1 MLTAS
6 KHRAV
11 PKRRLHHAEGFTLI
25 EVMIVVVVVGILMA
39 VAIPSYREYVL
50 RSHRSS
56 AQAFM
61 STVANR
67 QAQYLLDARSYA
79 ASHGALG
86 LTIPSDIATRYSFT
100 TSPVVG
106 TPPGYSFIA
115 TPIGDQA
122 QDRCGQLSIDNAG
135 SKGAVAVNSS
145 VQCW

>member
-6 KHRAV
+6 RHRAG

-25 EVMIVVVVVGILMA
+25 EVMIVVVVVGILTA

-67 QAQYLLDARSYA
+67 QAQYLLDARGYA

-86 LTIPSDIATRYSFT
+86 LTVPSDIATRYNFAT
-100 TSPVVG
+100 VVSAG
-106 TPPGYSFIA
+106 PPPGYTFTA
-115 TPIGDQA
+115 TPIGSQA
-122 QDRCGQLSIDNAG
+122 PDRCGQLSIDNAG
-135 SKGAVAVNSS
+135 SKSAVAVNSS

>member
-6 KHRAV
+6 KRRGGITRRPDRAQ
-11 PKRRLHHAEGFTLI
+11 GFTLI

-67 QAQYLLDARSYA
+67 QAQYLLDARAYA
-79 ASHGALG
+79 GSHGALG
-86 LTIPSDIATRYSFT
+86 LTVPSDVAARYSFST
-100 TSPVVG
+100 VVVG
-106 TPPGYSFIA
+106 GPPPGYTFQA

-122 QDRCGQLSIDNAG
+122 QDRCGQMSIDNTG
-135 SKGAVAVNSS
+135 SKSAVAVNSS